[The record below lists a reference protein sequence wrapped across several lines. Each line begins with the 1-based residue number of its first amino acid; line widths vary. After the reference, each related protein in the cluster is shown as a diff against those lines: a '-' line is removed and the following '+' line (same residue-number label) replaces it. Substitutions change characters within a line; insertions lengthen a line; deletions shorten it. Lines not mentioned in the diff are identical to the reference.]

1 LEKAQFVIHFI
12 LKILYFIPSICL
24 FAQQFGRLPIELAA
38 EYGTWEDVE
47 LLFPVTSKIP
57 TVADWSVNGVIS
69 HIHGSHATRGMP
81 STRPCIINSYVHIH
95 SLYNYGHNFAYLRNQ
110 QSMSFH

>member
-69 HIHGSHATRGMP
+69 HVYMEVMQLEVCHQQDHAS
-81 STRPCIINSYVHIH
+81 STVMCTFIPYTIMVITLHT
-95 SLYNYGHNFAYLRNQ
+95 
-110 QSMSFH
+110 

>member
-1 LEKAQFVIHFI
+1 LFF
-12 LKILYFIPSICL
+12 FSFNFCFPSIGL

-57 TVADWSVNGVIS
+57 TVADWSVSGIIS
-69 HIHGSHATRGMP
+69 HVYLEVMQREVCLFNNI
-81 STRPCIINSYVHIH
+81 VHLL
-95 SLYNYGHNFAYLRNQ
+95 SKNNKY
-110 QSMSFH
+110 SFPG